1 MHLLVFLHQRLGINY
16 GRHLLQLSR
25 PRGIEMLFS
34 KGKDQPAEATSSS
47 TAAAPASASST
58 APAVSPVD
66 DAEWQAKGAA
76 GLGAIAS
83 LSPDC
88 TPLKHRYDS
97 CFNLW
102 LKDYLAIGDDQIRD
116 QQRLSEASARGLTA
130 SLASTSSGSSG
141 GKKKSS
147 WFSDS
152 SSSSSSSTSASS
164 LSDSD
169 IESRKQTIMERYD
182 RDCAKLF
189 KNYQACVRARKEN
202 PFPFDH
208 QRQSDP
214 RPNNPPFPFPA
225 AKD

>member
-1 MHLLVFLHQRLGINY
+1 
-16 GRHLLQLSR
+16 
-25 PRGIEMLFS
+25 MLFS

-189 KNYQACVRARKEN
+189 KNYQACVRRAVTERGLDDLIQQARKEN